1 MKKRK
6 ILSLVTALCLALGL
20 TACGGGTD
28 ETAAEDS
35 GSDDT
40 ASGDSVITI
49 GMIGPLTGSLAV
61 YGTHNERGVELAIE
75 EINAAGGVTLSDG
88 TYQLAVDT
96 RDDQGDST
104 ECVNAM
110 NALISD
116 GIQLVIGS
124 ATSGCTSAITSI
136 ANSEGVVLITPSGTA
151 DSLTTS
157 MGYVFRTC
165 FRDSFQ
171 GELAAQYA
179 ADQGYTRVGIVYCS
193 ADTYSSGLRDAFSA
207 ACEELGIEVVAEESV
222 ATMTEVDYTNQLTRW
237 CPPARSWCSP
247 PSITT

>member
-1 MKKRK
+1 MKKRR
-6 ILSLVTALCLALGL
+6 ILSLVTAACLAFSL
-20 TACGGGTD
+20 TSCGSTSDDAAADSGDASEDGGT
-28 ETAAEDS
+28 A
-35 GSDDT
+35 
-40 ASGDSVITI
+40 VITL

-61 YGTHNERGVELAIE
+61 YGTHNQRGVELAIE

-88 TYQLAVDT
+88 TYQLAADI
-96 RDDQGDST
+96 RDDQGDTT

-171 GELAAQYA
+171 GGA
-179 ADQGYTRVGIVYCS
+179 GGPVR
-193 ADTYSSGLRDAFSA
+193 R
-207 ACEELGIEVVAEESV
+207 
-222 ATMTEVDYTNQLTRW
+222 
-237 CPPARSWCSP
+237 
-247 PSITT
+247 